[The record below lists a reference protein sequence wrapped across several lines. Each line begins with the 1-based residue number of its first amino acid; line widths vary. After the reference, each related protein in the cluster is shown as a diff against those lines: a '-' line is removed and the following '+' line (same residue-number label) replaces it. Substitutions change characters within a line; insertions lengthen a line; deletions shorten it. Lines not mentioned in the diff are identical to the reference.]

1 MGAQTSKVVTDKEA
15 LTPQYIENCK
25 TEVNSW
31 HNSTEKV
38 VKDAF
43 EESLSHAGVSKN
55 DGNGIIKRIL
65 EILRRL
71 RCFIS
76 SGFGTFF
83 DALLGC
89 R

>member
-1 MGAQTSKVVTDKEA
+1 MGAQASKVVTDKEA
-15 LTPQYIENCK
+15 VTPQYIENCK
-25 TEVNSW
+25 NEVNSW
-31 HNSTEKV
+31 HTFTEKV

-43 EESLSHAGVSKN
+43 EESLSHSGVSKN
-55 DGNGIIKRIL
+55 DGAGIKKLIL
-65 EILRRL
+65 GILRRL
-71 RCFIS
+71 GCFIS